1 MRRCRADAG
10 GLLPG
15 LRERLVTALQPDDGA
30 DSDRGSA
37 VVEFLFLGTLL
48 LVPVVYFIVGIGQV
62 QAGSFA
68 VVSAA
73 DHGAKVFAAAEN
85 PAQGRDRA
93 EQAVLVS
100 ARDFGFDGGR
110 LRVDVN
116 CSAGACLEPGSAV
129 TVDVSLEVPLPFLAG
144 LDLSAVQV
152 SSTATQIVGRFR

>member
-1 MRRCRADAG
+1 MRRCSADAG

-15 LRERLVTALQPDDGA
+15 LRERLATALRPDDGA
-30 DSDRGSA
+30 DAERGSA
-37 VVEFLFLGTLL
+37 VVEFLFLGSLL

-73 DHGAKVFAAAEN
+73 DHGAKVFAAAATPEE
-85 PAQGRDRA
+85 GRDRT

-100 ARDFGFDGGR
+100 ARDFGFDGGQ
-110 LRVDVN
+110 LSVDVS
-116 CSAGACLEPGSAV
+116 CSAGPCLEPGSAV
-129 TVDVSLEVPLPFLAG
+129 TVDVSLDVPLPFLAG

-152 SSTATQIVGRFR
+152 SSTAT

>member
-1 MRRCRADAG
+1 MRRCRGDAG
-10 GLLPG
+10 GVLSG
-15 LRERLVTALQPDDGA
+15 LRERLAGALLPDEG
-30 DSDRGSA
+30 SRSECGSA

-73 DHGAKVFAAAEN
+73 DHAAKVFAAAHS
-85 PAQGRDRA
+85 PAEGRARA

-100 ARDFGFDGGR
+100 AQDFGFDGGR
-110 LRVDVN
+110 LRVDAR
-116 CSAGACLEPGSAV
+116 CSADPCLEPGSAV

>member
-1 MRRCRADAG
+1 MRRCRGDAG
-10 GLLPG
+10 RLLPG
-15 LRERLVTALQPDDGA
+15 LRERLAAALAPDGA
-30 DSDRGSA
+30 AGPQRGSA

-73 DHGAKVFAAAEN
+73 DHGAKVFAAAGT
-85 PAQGRDRA
+85 PAEGRGRA
-93 EQAVLVS
+93 EQAVRVA

-110 LRVDVN
+110 LRVDVS
-116 CSAGACLEPGSAV
+116 CAAGPCLEPGSSV
-129 TVDVSLEVPLPFLAG
+129 TVAVSLDVPLPFLAG

-152 SSTATQIVGRFR
+152 SSSATQVVGRFR

>member
-1 MRRCRADAG
+1 MRRCSADAG

-15 LRERLVTALQPDDGA
+15 LRARLGSALRPDDGA
-30 DSDRGSA
+30 DSERGSA
-37 VVEFLFLGTLL
+37 VVEFLFLGALL

-73 DHGAKVFAAAEN
+73 DHGAKVFAAAGTSAE
-85 PAQGRDRA
+85 GRGRA
-93 EQAVLVS
+93 EQAVLVA

-110 LRVDVN
+110 LRVDFS
-116 CSAGACLEPGSAV
+116 CGAGPCLEPGSAV
-129 TVDVSLEVPLPFLAG
+129 TVVVSLDVPLPFLAG

-152 SSTATQIVGRFR
+152 SSAATQVVGRYR

>member
-1 MRRCRADAG
+1 MRRCRGEAG

-15 LRERLVTALQPDDGA
+15 LRERLATALRPDDGA
-30 DSDRGSA
+30 DAERGSA
-37 VVEFLFLGTLL
+37 VVEFLSLGSLL

-73 DHGAKVFAAAEN
+73 DHGAKVFAAAAT
-85 PAQGRDRA
+85 PAEGRDRT

-110 LRVDVN
+110 LRRP
-116 CSAGACLEPGSAV
+116 SPH
-129 TVDVSLEVPLPFLAG
+129 
-144 LDLSAVQV
+144 
-152 SSTATQIVGRFR
+152 GRRR